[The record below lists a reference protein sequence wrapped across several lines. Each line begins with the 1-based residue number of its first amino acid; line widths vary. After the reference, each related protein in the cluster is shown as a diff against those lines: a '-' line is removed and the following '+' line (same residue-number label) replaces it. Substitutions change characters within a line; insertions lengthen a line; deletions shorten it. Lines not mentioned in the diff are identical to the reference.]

1 MSKLLVES
9 VTTPLRESGDNDGIW
24 TAVLVTPGAGSSAN
38 YSEAALRESG
48 PRAFKAGA
56 HSYITHNRMENGEAN
71 PEKLWAVLAEDAVY
85 EEGTGLVGK
94 LKVMPHWREFVEAV
108 APHTALSIYAMGETD
123 GDGNLLEF
131 SESID
136 NGIDL
141 VSYAGRPGSKLVD
154 KMYESA
160 IASARAENGTAPAD
174 SRQTERNTSMEIAEL
189 ATKVDALTEAVQGL
203 VTAQSALAEAL
214 KPAEPSEVDIVAA
227 VDAVLEAKLPKASRT
242 VVLESIGTDSF
253 DATLQAHKTL
263 VESVRTELAEAKG
276 QIVVNGRVV
285 ESKNDDEDYTIGALR
300 R

>member
-94 LKVMPHWREFVEAV
+94 LRVMPHWREFVEAV

-160 IASARAENGTAPAD
+160 IASARAENGTASAD

-242 VVLESIGTDSF
+242 VVLESIGTDKF

-263 VESVRTELAEAKG
+263 VESVRTELAETKG
-276 QIVVNGRVV
+276 QTIPAGRVV
-285 ESKNDDEDYTIGALR
+285 EGAQGDQTDYSIGAWS
-300 R
+300 